1 MHTQAV
7 KNLESAIGVLQ
18 HLKENKDVDNH
29 QVLYIVLNTL
39 KDINGEYCSLDRHK
53 ETSPLTLPEHESF
66 YDMIHKHLTELLTLE
81 NFCEGLDVAINT
93 LDSYLKENR
102 NSIRGVS

>member
-7 KNLESAIGVLQ
+7 KNLESAITTLQ
-18 HLKENKDVDNH
+18 HLKGNEDIENH

-53 ETSPLTLPEHESF
+53 ETSPLTALTHEYF
-66 YDMIHKHLTELLTLE
+66 YEMIREHLTKLLTLE
-81 NFCEGLDVAINT
+81 NFCEGLDVAINS
-93 LDSYLKENR
+93 LDTYLKENG
-102 NSIRGVS
+102 RGVS